1 MIAPIGLG
9 QSLDAI
15 AEIAEPLRSEIAA
28 FVTAISSK
36 FFSSSA

>member
-1 MIAPIGLG
+1 MVDPIGLG

-15 AEIAEPLRSEIAA
+15 AEIAEPLRSAIAA

-36 FFSSSA
+36 FFSGLA